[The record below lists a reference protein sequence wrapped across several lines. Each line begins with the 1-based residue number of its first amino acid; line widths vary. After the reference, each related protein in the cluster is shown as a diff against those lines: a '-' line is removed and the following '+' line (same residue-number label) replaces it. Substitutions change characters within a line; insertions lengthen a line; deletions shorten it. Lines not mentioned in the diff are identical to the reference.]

1 MYLNLAI
8 DMGKSRASNYGG
20 SQVDP
25 DEAGDDYVQDGP

>member
-8 DMGKSRASNYGG
+8 DMGRSRASNYGG

-25 DEAGDDYVQDGP
+25 EELADKDGFI